1 MLTQI
6 NRIELLVYL
15 ILICFSLITN
25 ISCSGDNKSIED
37 IKFKKHYN
45 LGSKYYKERKYQEAI
60 KEFEQAAN
68 INPKS
73 ADSYFKIG
81 RSYNRLLK
89 YEQSIKSYEK
99 GLQIN
104 PDAPFHVFFYLGSNN
119 FKLQKYD
126 EAINTMK
133 KAQKSMTDEYSN
145 SEYSV
150 NFVLATS
157 YYYKKDYKHAIKHFN
172 RVLELK
178 PDYELA
184 YSLLSQSHILKGNQ
198 SEAIQI
204 LEKGLKQRPNSLSLL
219 QSLSWLLS
227 TSSSD
232 QLRDGQ
238 RAVILGERAVDF
250 TEGKNHNYWDT
261 LAAAYAELAQYDNA
275 VKSEEKAIN
284 MLTNFSIPTT
294 FNDSLLVEYKERLSS
309 YKAKKP
315 WRE

>member
-1 MLTQI
+1 MLSQFGRKRPI
-6 NRIELLVYL
+6 AYL
-15 ILICFSLITN
+15 TLICFSIFTI
-25 ISCSGDNKSIED
+25 ISCSGDKKSDKEIN
-37 IKFKKHYN
+37 FKKHYD
-45 LGSKYYKERKYQEAI
+45 LGSKYYEERKYQEAI
-60 KEFEQAAN
+60 KEFEKAAN

-81 RSYNRLLK
+81 QCYRNLVNF
-89 YEQSIKSYEK
+89 EESIKSYEK

-104 PDAPFHVFFYLGSNN
+104 PDASFRVFFQLGSNY

-126 EAINTMK
+126 ESIKNMK

-145 SEYSV
+145 SEYSA
-150 NFVLATS
+150 NFVLANS
-157 YYYKKDYKHAIKHFN
+157 YYHIKDYKNAIKHFN

-184 YSLLSQSHILKGNQ
+184 YFLLSQSHITKGNQ
-198 SEAIQI
+198 SEAKQI
-204 LEKGLKQRPNSLSLL
+204 LEKGLKQRPNSLSLM

-227 TSSSD
+227 TSTSD

-238 RAVILGERAVDF
+238 RAIILGERAVDF
-250 TEGKNHNYWDT
+250 TEGKNHNYLDT
-261 LAAAYAELAQYDNA
+261 LAAAYAELGQYDNA

-284 MLTNFSIPTT
+284 ILTNSSIPNTL
-294 FNDSLLVEYKERLSS
+294 NDSLLSEYQERLSS
-309 YKAKKP
+309 YKTKKP

>member
-1 MLTQI
+1 MLTQLSKI
-6 NRIELLVYL
+6 KLLLYL
-15 ILICFSLITN
+15 LLICFYAITN
-25 ISCSGDNKSIED
+25 ISCSGDKKSIED
-37 IKFKKHYN
+37 IEFKKHYD

-68 INPKS
+68 INPKI

-89 YEQSIKSYEK
+89 YEESIKSYEK

-104 PDAPFHVFFYLGSNN
+104 PDAPFRVFFYLGSNN

-126 EAINTMK
+126 ETINYIK
-133 KAQKSMTDEYSN
+133 KAQELMTEENSN

-150 NFVLATS
+150 NFLLANS
-157 YYYKKDYKHAIKHFN
+157 YYYKKDYDNAIRHFN
-172 RVLELK
+172 HVLDLK

-184 YSLLSQSHILKGNQ
+184 YFLLSESHIIKGNNA
-198 SEAIQI
+198 EAIQI
-204 LEKGLKQRPNSLSLL
+204 LEKGLKQSPNSLYLL

-250 TEGKNHNYWDT
+250 TEGKNHNCWDI
-261 LAAAYAELAQYDNA
+261 LAAAYAEVAQYDNA
-275 VKSEEKAIN
+275 LKSEEKAIN
-284 MLTNFSIPTT
+284 VLTNSSIPATL
-294 FNDSLLVEYKERLSS
+294 NDSLLVEYKERLSS